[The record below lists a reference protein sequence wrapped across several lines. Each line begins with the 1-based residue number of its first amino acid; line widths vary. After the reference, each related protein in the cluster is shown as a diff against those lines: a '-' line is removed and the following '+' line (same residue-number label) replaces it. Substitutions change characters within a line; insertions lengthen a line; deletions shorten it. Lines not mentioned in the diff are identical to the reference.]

1 MGTGTGTPITAGAA
15 VGNYISD
22 TDVSNWAAGAT
33 TAQKLAIIKR
43 VESRLERLC
52 KDFFYPRPFGVDLD
66 GSGGQV
72 QNLRLIPNILSV
84 TLVTISGVT
93 LNAGYYSH
101 DRHSLYLS
109 TTNAADVSDI
119 EWLLAYAETN
129 VIFPRGLR
137 NVHVDGT
144 LGWTER
150 LGVDAESGVFVV
162 GETITGGASGATA
175 IVVAVEVDGLR
186 IRERSETNFNDNE
199 QIVGGTSEE
208 TANVDAANGAVNAP
222 PDDVK
227 EAAIMMASYENDNT
241 LYTLYNLGSES
252 QGGRSYS
259 TTEKPLTGLREI
271 DLLIRPF
278 ERKRIRLGAI

>member
-1 MGTGTGTPITAGAA
+1 MA
-15 VGNYISD
+15 VNGNYIADSD
-22 TDVSNWAAGAT
+22 VTNWADGLADA
-33 TAQKLAIIKR
+33 AKLVIIKR
-43 VESRLERLC
+43 VESRIERLC

-72 QNLRLIPNILSV
+72 QNLRLMPNILSV
-84 TLVTISGVT
+84 TLVTINGVT

-119 EWLLAYAETN
+119 EWLLAYAEAN

-144 LGWTER
+144 YGWTER
-150 LGVDAESGVFVV
+150 LGMDNESGIFKVK
-162 GETITGGASGATA
+162 EEITGGDSGATA
-175 IVVAVEVDGLR
+175 IIEAVETDGLR
-186 IRERSETNFNDNE
+186 ISGRSETNFQDDE
-199 QIVGGTSEE
+199 EITGGTSEE
-208 TANVDAANGAVNAP
+208 TADVDGANGAVNAP

-227 EAAIMMASYENDNT
+227 EACIMMASYENDNT
-241 LYTLYNLGSES
+241 LYTVYNIGSES

-271 DLLIRPF
+271 DLLLRPF
-278 ERKRIRLGAI
+278 VRKRIRMAGI